1 MSILIVGILL
11 EVYLYKLSITL
22 SKLVTFATNLDK
34 DAIKTFVKK
43 TETED
48 KFGEEDVI

>member
-11 EVYLYKLSITL
+11 EAYLYKLSIAL

-34 DAIKTFVKK
+34 DAIK
-43 TETED
+43 
-48 KFGEEDVI
+48 ISLRR